1 MKRNC
6 APAACALW
14 LSIAIAVGF
23 AQGPSAPAPT
33 KVKFDQAS
41 QIKFTGVVDQI
52 EQRNPGGTCKAQ
64 SVFVTVK
71 AGEETYELQVGPKW
85 FVDNLT
91 WTFTKGDKLD
101 VVGWKVNKEGSN
113 ALVVRKINRGE
124 WSLEPRDDSG
134 AANWLWMTAPKDS
147 GKCN

>member
-6 APAACALW
+6 APAACVLW
-14 LSIAIAVGF
+14 LSTAIAVGF
-23 AQGPSAPAPT
+23 AQSPSAPAST

-52 EQRNPGGTCKAQ
+52 EQRNPGGTCKAP

-91 WTFTKGDKLD
+91 WTFTKGDKVD
-101 VVGWKVNKEGSN
+101 VVGWKTDKEG
-113 ALVVRKINRGE
+113 AKAVVVRKINRAE
-124 WSLEPRDDSG
+124 WSLEPRDDTG
-134 AANWLWMTAPKDS
+134 APNWAWMTAPKDS

>member
-6 APAACALW
+6 APAACAFW
-14 LSIAIAVGF
+14 LSTAIAVGF
-23 AQGPSAPAPT
+23 AQSPSPAPT

-101 VVGWKVNKEGSN
+101 VVGWKVNKEGGN
-113 ALVVRKINRGE
+113 QLVVRRINRGE
-124 WSLEPRDDSG
+124 WSLEPRDDAG
-134 AANWLWMTAPKDS
+134 APNWAWMTAPKDS